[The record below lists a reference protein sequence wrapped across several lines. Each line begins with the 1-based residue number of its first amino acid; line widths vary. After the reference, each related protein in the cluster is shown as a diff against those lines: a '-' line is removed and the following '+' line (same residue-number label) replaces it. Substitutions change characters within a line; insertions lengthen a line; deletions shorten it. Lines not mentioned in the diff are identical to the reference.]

1 MQARSR
7 ADRWTDGWTRGRP
20 PRDSRARGAAGAVL
34 RVGLAGGGVVGGPPG
49 TVCAPGLCTRA
60 GLSTR
65 AGLAGRPSL
74 GASLER
80 MGPGGGGG
88 QVGSDRQLSPASDT
102 AVAEGTQPCFTV
114 PGGAPARPLPA
125 GSQEVL
131 RVPRAG
137 VEVDVAHA
145 SDSAAS
151 PLRQRPGLSP
161 SRVVAA
167 AGGRETEARSAETAM
182 GRAAGKGRRGSAR
195 RRQGA
200 RGSERR
206 WGRCAGPSVRDS
218 VHRAAR
224 ASPRWGS
231 VRSPHRRGCSG
242 VPAPAQ
248 PSGRGQ
254 EAAVTV

>member
-1 MQARSR
+1 M
-7 ADRWTDGWTRGRP
+7 
-20 PRDSRARGAAGAVL
+20 L
-34 RVGLAGGGVVGGPPG
+34 RVGLAGGGGVVGGPPG
-49 TVCAPGLCTRA
+49 TVCAPGLR
-60 GLSTR
+60 TR

-125 GSQEVL
+125 GSQEAL

-137 VEVDVAHA
+137 VEVDVAQT

-167 AGGRETEARSAETAM
+167 AGGRETEARSAEMRARLRAPSPRWAERLGRGAGGAHGASRARGAASGDGADVRGPRSGTACTALP
-182 GRAAGKGRRGSAR
+182 GRLHGGGQSGRRTEGAAAGSPPPRS
-195 RRQGA
+195 RQGA
-200 RGSERR
+200 DRR
-206 WGRCAGPSVRDS
+206 
-218 VHRAAR
+218 
-224 ASPRWGS
+224 
-231 VRSPHRRGCSG
+231 
-242 VPAPAQ
+242 Q
-248 PSGRGQ
+248 L
-254 EAAVTV
+254 

>member
-1 MQARSR
+1 M
-7 ADRWTDGWTRGRP
+7 
-20 PRDSRARGAAGAVL
+20 
-34 RVGLAGGGVVGGPPG
+34 
-49 TVCAPGLCTRA
+49 
-60 GLSTR
+60 
-65 AGLAGRPSL
+65 
-74 GASLER
+74 
-80 MGPGGGGG
+80 
-88 QVGSDRQLSPASDT
+88 GSDRQLSPASDT

-125 GSQEVL
+125 GSQEAL

-137 VEVDVAHA
+137 VEVDVAQT

-167 AGGRETEARSAETAM
+167 AGGRETEARSAKMRARLRAPRPRWAERLGRGAGGAHDA
-182 GRAAGKGRRGSAR
+182 GRARGAAGGDGADVRGPQSGTACTALPGRLHG
-195 RRQGA
+195 G
-200 RGSERR
+200 
-206 WGRCAGPSVRDS
+206 
-218 VHRAAR
+218 
-224 ASPRWGS
+224 GS
-231 VRSPHRRGCSG
+231 VQSPHRRGCSG